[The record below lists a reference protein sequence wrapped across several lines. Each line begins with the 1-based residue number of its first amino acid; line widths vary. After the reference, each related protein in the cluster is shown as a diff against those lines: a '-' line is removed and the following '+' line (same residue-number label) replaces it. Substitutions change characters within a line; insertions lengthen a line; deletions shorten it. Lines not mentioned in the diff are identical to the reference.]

1 MKKAILS
8 TLSGTL
14 IIDSCPQNE
23 VENEQNIYSYSEE
36 EIATLRSI
44 AEKYGVSN
52 IKFITSSQV
61 PLPSIKKMEQTF
73 IEYAVIKQIMV
84 QPLETVDSTASS
96 KILKTKRMPQ
106 TRILRRSHN
115 RSLWLSKV
123 TQ

>member
-73 IEYAVIKQIMV
+73 IEYAVMKQIMA
-84 QPLETVDSTASS
+84 QSLETVDSTASS
-96 KILKTKRMPQ
+96 KILKTKRIPQ
-106 TRILRRSHN
+106 TRILRGSHN
-115 RSLWLSKV
+115 RNLWQSKV